1 MAIWALHFILWL
13 ITIEFMRY
21 FLVLYLVTCFLV
33 CCYGS

>member
-1 MAIWALHFILWL
+1 
-13 ITIEFMRY
+13 MRY